1 MAIGVKLTTTRNK
14 RKAEAKAAAAQAAQ
28 AAATPPMTPEREA
41 LLRPPAFD
49 LFLQR
54 VRQSVEETELPLAKI
69 GLAIL
74 IVAVLSGGAYWW
86 YSYNQAKG
94 EQAFA
99 EALALYN
106 AEVKEPPKEGEPTK
120 EDDPPVAGKKIYT
133 DEKTKYTEAATA
145 FDKAA
150 GYASQSFMS
159 RYYAAL
165 SRLKLDPA
173 QGIKELRDL
182 SVTPGAVGQ
191 LATLALAD
199 AVAAEGKIDEA
210 IEHYKQLREKRE
222 QAGANAVVSPE
233 VIAFALGKLY
243 EAKQDPAAAAKEYMI
258 AAKSRSVALIG
269 QQAYQRL
276 AAIDP
281 ELARQLPE
289 PKLGDDDS
297 F

>member
-14 RKAEAKAAAAQAAQ
+14 EKAKAKAAQ
-28 AAATPPMTPEREA
+28 AAAAAPPMTPEREE

-49 LFLQR
+49 LLLQR
-54 VRQSVEETELPLAKI
+54 IYRAVEETELPLGKI
-69 GLAIL
+69 GLALL
-74 IVAVLSGGAYWW
+74 IVVVVSGGAYWF

-99 EALALYN
+99 EALAMYN
-106 AEVKEPPKEGEPTK
+106 AEIKEPPKEGEAAK
-120 EDDPPVAGKKIYT
+120 EEDEPPIPGKKTYP
-133 DEKTKYTEAATA
+133 DEKTKYTEAAAA

-150 GYASQSFMS
+150 GYASQSFIS

-165 SRLKLDPA
+165 CRLKLDPA
-173 QGIKELRDL
+173 QGIQALRDL

-191 LATLALAD
+191 MATLALAD
-199 AVAAEGKIDEA
+199 ALAAEGKVDEA
-210 IEHYKQLREKRE
+210 IAQYQQLREKCA
-222 QAGANAVVSPE
+222 QAGNNAVVSPE

-243 EAKQDPAAAAKEYMI
+243 EAKQDPAAAVKEYAI
-258 AAKSRSVALIG
+258 AAKSRSMALLG

-276 AAIDP
+276 AALDP
-281 ELARQLPE
+281 EMARQMPE
-289 PKLGDDDS
+289 PKQGGEDDT